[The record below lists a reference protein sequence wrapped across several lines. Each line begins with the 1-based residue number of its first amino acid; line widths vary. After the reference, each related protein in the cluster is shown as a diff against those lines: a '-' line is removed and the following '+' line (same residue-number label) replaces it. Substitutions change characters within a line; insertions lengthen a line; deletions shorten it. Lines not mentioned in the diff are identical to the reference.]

1 MKTGTKIL
9 IGGGLLLL
17 FAFKNKAK
25 KGFKGYNLIGQGNA
39 PAGSKQCYS
48 KIGTKVYNLDG
59 RVIFTFDFL
68 GGGMTITSDK
78 GDKYEVI
85 LGDSFENGVP
95 GLVYKNSVII

>member
-9 IGGGLLLL
+9 IGGGVLLLL
-17 FAFKNKAK
+17 AFKNKK
-25 KGFKGYNLIGQGNA
+25 KGYKSYNLIGQGNA

-48 KIGTKVYNLDG
+48 KVGTKVYNLDG

-68 GGGMTITSDK
+68 GGGMTIISETAER
-78 GDKYEVI
+78 YQIV

-95 GLVYKNSVII
+95 GTVYKNSVII